1 MAGLSSQT
9 LCNLYTLEQIESKV
23 TFYQEQLDNAT
34 VKSYNKDSSQGSQK
48 VESAEINRI
57 ADILQSWLKAW
68 ELKKGMR
75 SVRIVSANYQ
85 GHN

>member
-1 MAGLSSQT
+1 MAGLSPNT

-23 TFYQEQLDNAT
+23 TFYQEQLDGAT
-34 VKSYNKDSSQGSQK
+34 MKSYDKDTSQGRQK

-68 ELKKGMR
+68 ELKKGMGG
-75 SVRIVSANYQ
+75 VNIVSVNFG
-85 GHN
+85 GHC

>member
-1 MAGLSSQT
+1 MAGLSPQT
-9 LCNLYTLEQIESKV
+9 LCNLYSLEQIEAKV

-34 VKSYNKDSSQGSQK
+34 VKMYDKDSSQERQK
-48 VESAEINRI
+48 VESAEIDKI
-57 ADILQSWLKAW
+57 ESILQSWLKAW